1 MCVKT
6 LLLDDDQ
13 IFLTVA
19 ETCLASLGA
28 EIVKATTE
36 AEIAFDIARTQ
47 NIDLIAIDLNMPELD
62 GLAVLR
68 TLSEMKFRGALII
81 ISGEKNAI
89 VSSAGVIA
97 SKMGL
102 KICGAISKPLNMA
115 NLSECYQRAV
125 AEVKR
130 AKHSANHIKLVQKGD
145 LKPFYEFQPQIN
157 IHTGKLTGVEALLRG
172 YDDNGQVFG
181 PQAVLAGKPENI
193 SDAEFSI
200 QLFDIFCSDVAAM
213 RAKGFTNRFSFNA
226 DASTL
231 ESPNAFE
238 LFRDAAR
245 AHELDPSGIVIELI
259 ESHLPKDEAWL
270 LEVMARLGIAG
281 FEISMDDFAT
291 GASSFDLLRAG
302 AFSEVKLDASLIQK
316 SATDSATAKFIA
328 GVVEVAKELDIRL
341 IAEGVE
347 CTEDVD
353 RMRQIGVEYTQG
365 YFIAKPTDKDDLQT
379 SYPFEAQSKT
389 AVC

>member
-1 MCVKT
+1 
-6 LLLDDDQ
+6 
-13 IFLTVA
+13 
-19 ETCLASLGA
+19 
-28 EIVKATTE
+28 
-36 AEIAFDIARTQ
+36 
-47 NIDLIAIDLNMPELD
+47 
-62 GLAVLR
+62 
-68 TLSEMKFRGALII
+68 MKFRGALII